1 MFAENNQKT
10 IALSIAIPTYR
21 RHQLLMDTLDSVVSQ
36 RPGFDFE
43 VLVLDNECSLDL
55 KTRVESFAQSIT
67 VPLRYLSVEAIG
79 LHNGRNTG
87 AQLSSGD
94 IIVYIDDDVIA
105 PQGWLENIC
114 QPFLDPAVGGVGGRT
129 LPRWESPPPNWVK
142 ALEPSFFSLLDLG
155 SETRAMTESE
165 LPYGCNMAF
174 RRDLVVKLG
183 GFPPDGV
190 GGGWIEWRRGDGE
203 TGFARKVKQAGHVIM
218 YSAEGWLYHRIPLS
232 RQSFKFIR
240 HRAMKSAVSGSYT
253 KARQHNLSRSEL
265 LKDTFSNTKGLIKA
279 TIAWVVYSLCPRQ
292 ARVDREIE
300 LVFYSVSL
308 LYTLRLI
315 VDQSLRQWVSQNSYS
330 VIGSTSQMES

>member
-1 MFAENNQKT
+1 MDI
-10 IALSIAIPTYR
+10 IASSQIAVTIAIPTYR
-21 RHQLLMDTLDSVVSQ
+21 RHQLLMDTLTSVVLQ
-36 RPGFDFE
+36 TPGFTFE
-43 VLVLDNECSLDL
+43 VLVLDNECSPDL
-55 KTRVESFAQSIT
+55 KAQVETFAQTIP

-87 AQLSSGD
+87 AQLGYGD

-105 PQGWLENIC
+105 PLGWLEALC
-114 QPFLDPAVGGVGGRT
+114 HPFLDPAVGGVGGRT
-129 LPRWESPPPNWVK
+129 LPQWEPPPPDWVK

-155 SETRAMTESE
+155 PETRAMTESE

-203 TGFARKVKQAGHVIM
+203 TGFARKVKQANHTIM

-253 KARQHNLSRSEL
+253 KARQHNLSRPEL
-265 LKDTFSNTKGLIKA
+265 LKDTFVNTKRLVKA
-279 TIAWVVYSLCPRQ
+279 TIAWVVHSLRPRQ

-300 LVFYSVSL
+300 MVFYGVGL
-308 LYTLRLI
+308 LYNLRLI
-315 VDQSLRQWVSQNSYS
+315 VDQPLRQWVSQSSYS
-330 VIGSTSQMES
+330 VIGSTSPMES